1 VFATAVDVRIR
12 KLPVSTRLVLVGTGP
27 VSGYLVSA
35 PVQSGLLRRR
45 RGLSYL
51 SRSNWRRLFDVT
63 EICIIRESMTRP
75 EKKEIQMTAM
85 ETVSLRNISD
95 AMIQSHGNLRL
106 TRNSRERQRLGWA
119 KVYIMGNSII
129 SARG

>member
-1 VFATAVDVRIR
+1 VFATEVDVRIR

-63 EICIIRESMTRP
+63 EIFPKYYPRIDDTP
-75 EKKEIQMTAM
+75 GKE
-85 ETVSLRNISD
+85 
-95 AMIQSHGNLRL
+95 GNP
-106 TRNSRERQRLGWA
+106 NDGD
-119 KVYIMGNSII
+119 GNSLI
-129 SARG
+129 A

>member
-1 VFATAVDVRIR
+1 
-12 KLPVSTRLVLVGTGP
+12 
-27 VSGYLVSA
+27 
-35 PVQSGLLRRR
+35 
-45 RGLSYL
+45 
-51 SRSNWRRLFDVT
+51 
-63 EICIIRESMTRP
+63 MTRP

-95 AMIQSHGNLRL
+95 AMMQSHGNLRL